1 MVAWLAVTLCITM
14 SCATLRQQRTSGF
27 RLGGGTGQ
35 KDPHE
40 LVEAPAIPSS
50 DPLQEVAVPA
60 PQALQVAQCEPPKLS
75 ADLEELL
82 CPFVGANTVLQR
94 A

>member
-14 SCATLRQQRTSGF
+14 FCATLRQHSDF
-27 RLGGGTGQ
+27 RLGGGTGE
-35 KDPHE
+35 KDPYE
-40 LVEAPAIPSS
+40 LVEASAIPSS

-82 CPFVGANTVLQR
+82 CPIVGANTALQR